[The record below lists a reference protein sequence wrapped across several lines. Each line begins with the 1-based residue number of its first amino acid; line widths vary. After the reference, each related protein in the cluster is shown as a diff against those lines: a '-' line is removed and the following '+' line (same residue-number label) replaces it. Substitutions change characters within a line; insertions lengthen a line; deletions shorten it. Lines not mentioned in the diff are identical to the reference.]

1 MGKSTGS
8 SSSIN
13 HTGKIKREKTASE
26 VVFKAILDATARL
39 ASAGVDFYIV
49 VARNGYTTDDGKMS
63 AENASAVIQRLDAI
77 KEQYAR
83 TFPRE

>member
-1 MGKSTGS
+1 MGKSTATTA
-8 SSSIN
+8 N
-13 HTGKIKREKTASE
+13 RTAKVKREKTPSE
-26 VVFKAILDATARL
+26 IVFKAILDASSRL
-39 ASAGVDFYIV
+39 SAAGVDFYIV
-49 VARNGYTTDDGKMS
+49 VARNGYTTDDGKMT